1 MLFRSKLRD
10 SMNRIWQCGTIQLD
24 MNLPE
29 RFDLTY
35 VSETGDKVRPIM
47 LHRALFGSFE
57 RFIGI
62 LIEHYAGAFPAWLAP
77 VQVEIIPVA
86 NHAHLETANN
96 LFNEFQL
103 KGFRPHVD
111 DRDEKLGYKMR
122 EAQMKKIP
130 FSIVL
135 GDNEV
140 ANDLVTYRRY
150 GSREQITVTRVEFM
164 ELLAKEVAE
173 KTKFEKAE

>member
-1 MLFRSKLRD
+1 
-10 SMNRIWQCGTIQLD
+10 
-24 MNLPE
+24 
-29 RFDLTY
+29 
-35 VSETGDKVRPIM
+35 M
-47 LHRALFGSFE
+47 LHRVVYGSIE

-62 LIEHYAGAFPAWLAP
+62 LIEHYAGAFPTWLAP

-86 NHAHLETANN
+86 NHVHLETANN
-96 LFNEFQL
+96 LFNELQL

-111 DRDEKLGYKMR
+111 DREEKLGYKMR

-150 GSREQITVTRVEFM
+150 GTREQITVTRNEFI
-164 ELLAKEVAE
+164 ELLAKEAAE
-173 KTKFEKAE
+173 NRKVEE